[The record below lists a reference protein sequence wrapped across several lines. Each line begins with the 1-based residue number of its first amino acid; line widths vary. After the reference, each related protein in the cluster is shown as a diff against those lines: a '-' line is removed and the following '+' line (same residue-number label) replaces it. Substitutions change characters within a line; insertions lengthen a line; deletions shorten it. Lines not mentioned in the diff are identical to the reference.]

1 MKASPVHHL
10 DAVERITL
18 KLLQYCMKSNWAG
31 YDPYD
36 GLNSQLFQSLRLLNS
51 KWTRLALMQGVKRSP
66 VNLRPLLLVPKSHNA
81 KGLALFLSAL
91 VKLLRARVIE
101 EENEPNRVAD
111 LLLEQRTRGT
121 AYFCWGYSFDWQTRT
136 ELVPRGSP
144 NVICTTFAANALLD
158 AYESRGRSQYCEAA
172 LKAARFVLEQLYC
185 SDGEAFAC
193 FNYTLLERTQIHN
206 ANLLAAAFLCRASN
220 STGEEEFLIPALK
233 AARFS
238 AAKQN
243 KDGSW
248 YYGERERPSQKWID
262 NFHTGFNLCALR
274 SIGRFAHTNE
284 FEPNVIR
291 GLDYYRS
298 NFFEPDGAPRYF
310 HDRKYPLD
318 IHSAAQS
325 VITLLA
331 LNDLNPGNIN
341 LAYKVLCWTIEHMW
355 DERGYFYYQQ
365 DRFWKNCIPYL
376 RWGQAWMLLALAAFL
391 ETTLNASS
399 RMATVFESAGMQAR
413 I

>member
-10 DAVERITL
+10 DVVERITL

-66 VNLRPLLLVPKSHNA
+66 VNFRPLLLVPKTHNA

-101 EENEPNRVAD
+101 NQDEPNRVAD
-111 LLLEQRTRGT
+111 LLLELRTRDT
-121 AYFCWGYSFDWQTRT
+121 PYFSWGYSFDWQTRT

-158 AYESRGRSQYCEAA
+158 AHESGERSQYCEAA
-172 LKAARFVLEQLYC
+172 LKAAQFVLERLYC

-193 FNYTLLERTQIHN
+193 FNYTPLERTQIHN
-206 ANLLAAAFLCRASN
+206 ANLLAAALLCRVSN
-220 STGEEEFLIPALK
+220 STGEQKFLIPALQ

-243 KDGSW
+243 QDGSW

-262 NFHTGFNLCALR
+262 NFHTGFDLCALR

-310 HDRKYPLD
+310 HDRKYPVD

-325 VITLLA
+325 IITLLA
-331 LNDLNPGNIN
+331 LNDLNPDNIN
-341 LAYKVLCWTIEHMW
+341 SACKVLWWTIEHMW
-355 DERGYFYYQQ
+355 DKRGYFYYQQ
-365 DRFWKNCIPYL
+365 HRWWKNCVPYL
-376 RWGQAWMLLALAAFL
+376 RWGQAWMLLALATLL
-391 ETTLNASS
+391 EMVINGSQPV
-399 RMATVFESAGMQAR
+399 ATRSGAAVSA
-413 I
+413 

>member
-1 MKASPVHHL
+1 MKAPPVHHL
-10 DAVERITL
+10 DVVERITL

-66 VNLRPLLLVPKSHNA
+66 VNFRPLLLVPKTHNA

-91 VKLLRARVIE
+91 VKLLRARVVE
-101 EENEPNRVAD
+101 NENEPNRVAD
-111 LLLEQRTRGT
+111 LLLELRTRDT
-121 AYFCWGYSFDWQTRT
+121 PYFSWGYSFDWQTRT

-158 AYESRGRSQYCEAA
+158 AHESGERSQYCEAA
-172 LKAARFVLEQLYC
+172 LKAAQFVLERLYC

-193 FNYTLLERTQIHN
+193 FNYTPLERTQIHN
-206 ANLLAAAFLCRASN
+206 ANLLAAALLCRVSN
-220 STGEEEFLIPALK
+220 STGEQKFLIPALK

-243 KDGSW
+243 QDGSW

-291 GLDYYRS
+291 GFDYYRI

-310 HDRKYPLD
+310 HDRKYPVD

-325 VITLLA
+325 IITLLA
-331 LNDLNPGNIN
+331 LNDLNPDNIY
-341 LAYKVLCWTIEHMW
+341 LAHKVLSWTIEHMW
-355 DERGYFYYQQ
+355 DKRGYFYYQQ
-365 DRFWKNCIPYL
+365 HRWWKNCVSYL
-376 RWGQAWMLLALAAFL
+376 RWGQAWMLLALATLL
-391 ETTLNASS
+391 EIAIIGFQPVAARS
-399 RMATVFESAGMQAR
+399 RAAVSA
-413 I
+413 

>member
-1 MKASPVHHL
+1 MKASPVHDL
-10 DAVERITL
+10 DVVERITL
-18 KLLQYCMKSNWAG
+18 KLLQYCMESNWAG

-51 KWTRLALMQGVKRSP
+51 KWTRLALMQGLKRSP
-66 VNLRPLLLVPKSHNA
+66 VNLRPLLLVPKTHNA

-101 EENEPNRVAD
+101 DENETNRVAD
-111 LLLEQRTRGT
+111 LLLELRTSGT
-121 AYFCWGYSFDWQTRT
+121 PYFCWGYSFDWQTRT

-144 NVICTTFAANALLD
+144 NVICTAFAANALLD
-158 AYESRGRSQYCEAA
+158 TYERNGRSQYCEAA
-172 LKAARFVLEQLYC
+172 LKAAQFVLERLYC

-193 FNYTLLERTQIHN
+193 FNYTPLERTQIHN
-206 ANLLAAAFLCRASN
+206 ANLLAGALLCRASD
-220 STGEEEFLIPALK
+220 SIREQKFLIPALK

-248 YYGERERPSQKWID
+248 YYGERERPSQKWVD

-274 SIGRFAHTNE
+274 TIGRFAHTNE

-291 GLDYYRS
+291 GLDYYRR
-298 NFFEPDGAPRYF
+298 NFFESDGAPKYF
-310 HDRKYPLD
+310 HDRKYPVD
-318 IHSAAQS
+318 IHSASQS
-325 VITLLA
+325 IITLLA
-331 LNDLNPGNIN
+331 LKDLNPDNIN
-341 LAYKVLCWTIEHMW
+341 LAHKVLCWTIEHMW

-365 DRFWKNCIPYL
+365 HRFWKNRVPYL
-376 RWGQAWMLLALAAFL
+376 RWGQGWMLLALAMFL
-391 ETTLNASS
+391 EVTLNGFSMPATAAEVAS
-399 RMATVFESAGMQAR
+399 RE
-413 I
+413 